1 MMMISR
7 MPMLASLL
15 RYPNDRCDK
24 LVAKVIENRRV
35 GYIAAIRSVRAV
47 RTAYQLAN
55 RQSTEKRLACT
66 RRDPH
71 PASAF
76 VLLIP
81 NVTLNLGTGSPRLGT
96 PRSVGSARASM
107 YVQQ

>member
-55 RQSTEKRLACT
+55 RQATEKRH
-66 RRDPH
+66 R
-71 PASAF
+71 
-76 VLLIP
+76 LLC
-81 NVTLNLGTGSPRLGT
+81 L
-96 PRSVGSARASM
+96 
-107 YVQQ
+107 Q

>member
-7 MPMLASLL
+7 MPMLAS
-15 RYPNDRCDK
+15 RVCYPNDRCDK

-55 RQSTEKRLACT
+55 RQATEKR
-66 RRDPH
+66 H
-71 PASAF
+71 SPAPPLTAF
-76 VLLIP
+76 PFPLFC
-81 NVTLNLGTGSPRLGT
+81 
-96 PRSVGSARASM
+96 
-107 YVQQ
+107 

>member
-35 GYIAAIRSVRAV
+35 GYIASIRSVRAI
-47 RTAYQLAN
+47 RTAYQLTHSQA
-55 RQSTEKRLACT
+55 TEKRPGLIGLAPPNDVWPYG
-66 RRDPH
+66 RDNAWERIRP
-71 PASAF
+71 
-76 VLLIP
+76 
-81 NVTLNLGTGSPRLGT
+81 G
-96 PRSVGSARASM
+96 
-107 YVQQ
+107 